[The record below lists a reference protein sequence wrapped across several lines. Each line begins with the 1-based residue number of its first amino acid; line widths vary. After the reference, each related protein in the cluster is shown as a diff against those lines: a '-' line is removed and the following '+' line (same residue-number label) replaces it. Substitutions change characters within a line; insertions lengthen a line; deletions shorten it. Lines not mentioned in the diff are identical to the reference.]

1 MALAQVEETV
11 PLRPVPAESRGQR
24 RDIQGLRALAVGLVI
39 VYHLRPEWLPGGFVG
54 VDVFFVISG
63 YLIIGTLTGELRRTG
78 TIRLREFYA
87 RRIRRLLPAASVVL
101 LSTVL
106 VTWLFLPISR
116 WPAIMSDVL
125 TSALNV
131 QNWALAAQS
140 ADYAHATAAA
150 SPVQH
155 FWSLSVEEQFYLV
168 IPLVL
173 LLCARLA
180 HRAGPEAA
188 RRAVTAV
195 ALVTAASFVFSV
207 VYSELDHGRA
217 YFVTPTRMWELG
229 LGGLAAMTVHRI
241 RLKGGVRLLL
251 GWGGM
256 VAVVAGSFV
265 LTTAMAF
272 PGYLALLPTLGT
284 VGLLLAGVVAAD
296 QRLAR
301 PEVAF
306 VLGLQ
311 PLRYLG
317 DISYSLY
324 LWHWPVI
331 VVVLQLGGGSELTRQ
346 QAVGAFVV
354 SLALAMVTKHV
365 VEDVFRGGTTARRP
379 FRLRTP
385 RLRSAY
391 LLGAALVAATTVVA
405 TVPWQYASAELERL
419 ASATGLDESHPGALA
434 LDRDNPIAAPDG
446 VPLTPDPAVAG
457 RDWPLQD
464 QTVSCTSYDIENW
477 PPTGDKCTYGTATA
491 PKTLVLVGDSHAAM
505 FSTVFARF
513 VREHP
518 EWRVK
523 MMLRNGCP
531 FTAVAPAGLTVCSDQ
546 NERELAGI
554 LVMKPDLVVTSAM
567 SPESYDKDL
576 KWRWESRA
584 QTVDGY
590 ESMLRR
596 ISDAG
601 IRSGVIRDVPRP
613 AKNTPRCL
621 ERNPG
626 RHAACDTALGD
637 AFGRDKDPLVEAA
650 ERVPHTTVVDLTPWL
665 CVGGVCP
672 AVVGNVVVYRDNHL
686 TDSYVRTLYGP
697 LTAGLGLG

>member
-1 MALAQVEETV
+1 MALAQVEATV
-11 PLRPVPAESRGQR
+11 PPRAAPAESRVQR

-39 VYHLRPEWLPGGFVG
+39 VYHLRPEWLPGGFIG

-63 YLIIGTLTGELRRTG
+63 YLIIGTLAGELRRTG

-101 LSTVL
+101 LCTVL

-116 WPAIMSDVL
+116 WPAIMSDVF

-168 IPLVL
+168 IPLIL
-173 LLCARLA
+173 LVCARLA
-180 HRAGPEAA
+180 HRAGPKAA
-188 RRAVTAV
+188 RHAVIAV

-207 VYSELDHGRA
+207 VYSEVDHGRA

-241 RLKGGVRLLL
+241 RLKGRVRLLL

-256 VAVVAGSFV
+256 VAVVVSSFV

-284 VGLLLAGVVAAD
+284 IGLLLAGTVAAD
-296 QRLAR
+296 QRVAR
-301 PEVAF
+301 PEVSV

-331 VVVLQLGGGSELTRQ
+331 VVVLQLAASTELTRR
-346 QAVGAFVV
+346 QAVGVFVL

-365 VEDVFRGGTTARRP
+365 VEDAFRSGKTALPP
-379 FRLRTP
+379 FRRRTP
-385 RLRSAY
+385 RLRNAY
-391 LLGAALVAATTVVA
+391 LLGAVLVAVTTIMA
-405 TVPWQYASAELERL
+405 AVPWKYASAELVRL
-419 ASATGLDESHPGALA
+419 ASATSLDEGHPGALA
-434 LDRDNPIAAPDG
+434 LDRDNPMAAPDG
-446 VPLTPDPAVAG
+446 VPLTPDPAVAAQ
-457 RDWPLQD
+457 DWPLRD
-464 QTVSCTSYDIENW
+464 LSVNCSSYDIENW

-491 PKTLVLVGDSHAAM
+491 PKTIVLVGDSHAAM
-505 FSTVFARF
+505 FSTVLARF

-531 FTAVAPAGLTVCSDQ
+531 FTAIAPAGLTVCSDQ

-554 LVMKPDLVVTSAM
+554 LAMRPELVVTSAM

-584 QTVDGY
+584 QTVEGY

-601 IRSGVIRDVPRP
+601 IRTGVIRDVPRP

-621 ERNPG
+621 ETNPG
-626 RHAACDTALGD
+626 RHTECDTALGE
-637 AFGRDKDPLVEAA
+637 AFGQDKDPLVEAA
-650 ERVPHTTVVDLTPWL
+650 GRVPRTTVVDLTPWL
-665 CVGGVCP
+665 CTGDVCP

-686 TDSYVRTLYGP
+686 TDSYVRTLYRP
-697 LTAGLGLG
+697 LTAGLGLL

>member
-1 MALAQVEETV
+1 MALAQVEETAPQRAV
-11 PLRPVPAESRGQR
+11 SAKSHTQR

-101 LSTVL
+101 LATVL
-106 VTWLFLPISR
+106 VTWLVLPISR

-131 QNWALAAQS
+131 QNWALAAQA

-155 FWSLSVEEQFYLV
+155 FWSLSVEEQFYLI

-180 HRAGPEAA
+180 HRAGPKAA
-188 RRAVTAV
+188 RHAVVAV

-229 LGGLAAMTVHRI
+229 LGGLAAMAAHRV
-241 RLKGGVRLLL
+241 RLQGGTRLLL
-251 GWGGM
+251 GWSGM
-256 VAVVAGSFV
+256 AAVVVSSVV
-265 LTTAMAF
+265 LTTEMAF
-272 PGYLALLPTLGT
+272 PGYIALLPTLGT
-284 VGLLLAGVVAAD
+284 VGLLLAGIVSAD
-296 QRLAR
+296 QRVSR
-301 PEVAF
+301 PETAV
-306 VLGLQ
+306 VLGLR

-331 VVVLQLGGGSELTRQ
+331 VVVLQLAGSSELTRR
-346 QAVGAFVV
+346 QAAGAFVL
-354 SLALAMVTKHV
+354 SLALAMVSKHV
-365 VEDVFRGGTTARRP
+365 VEDAFRSGRGVSRP
-379 FRLRTP
+379 FVLRIP

-391 LLGAALVAATTVVA
+391 LLGATLVVVTAISA
-405 TVPWQYASAELERL
+405 TVPWRYASAELERL
-419 ASATGLDESHPGALA
+419 ASATSLDENHPGALA
-434 LDRDNPIAAPDG
+434 LDKDNPRSAPDG
-446 VPLTPDPAVAG
+446 VALTPDPAVAG
-457 RDWPLQD
+457 QDWPLKD
-464 QTVSCTSYDIENW
+464 QTVNCTSYDIENW
-477 PPTGDKCTYGTATA
+477 PPAGDKCTYGSPTA

-505 FSTVFARF
+505 FSTAFAQF
-513 VREHP
+513 VRDHP
-518 EWRVK
+518 EWRMK

-531 FTAVAPAGLTVCSDQ
+531 FNAVAPAGLTVCSDQ
-546 NERELAGI
+546 NELELAGI
-554 LVMKPDLVVTSAM
+554 LAMKPDLVITSAM

-576 KWRWESRA
+576 TWRWESRT
-584 QTVDGY
+584 QIVDGY
-590 ESMLRR
+590 ESMVRR

-601 IRSGVIRDVPRP
+601 IATGVIRDVPRP

-621 ERNPG
+621 EVNPG
-626 RHAACDTALGD
+626 RHTECDTGQD
-637 AFGRDKDPLVEAA
+637 EAFGPDKDPLVEAA
-650 ERVPHTTVVDLTPWL
+650 ERVSRSTVVDLTPWL
-665 CVGGVCP
+665 CAAGVCP

-686 TDSYVRTLYGP
+686 TDSYVKTLYGP
-697 LTAGLGLG
+697 LITGLNLV

>member
-1 MALAQVEETV
+1 MALAQAEQTV
-11 PLRPVPAESRGQR
+11 PLRAVSAKPPAQR

-39 VYHLRPEWLPGGFVG
+39 VYHLRPEWLPGGFIG

-78 TIRLREFYA
+78 TIRLRQFYA
-87 RRIRRLLPAASVVL
+87 RRIRRLLPAASLVL

-106 VTWLFLPISR
+106 VTWLLLPISR

-125 TSALNV
+125 TSSLNV
-131 QNWALAAQS
+131 HNWALAAKA
-140 ADYAHATAAA
+140 ADYAHATAAV

-173 LLCARLA
+173 LICARLA
-180 HRAGPEAA
+180 HRAGPQAA

-207 VYSELDHGRA
+207 IYSELDHGRA

-229 LGGLAAMTVHRI
+229 LGGLTAMTVHRI
-241 RLKGGVRLLL
+241 RLKGGLRLLL
-251 GWGGM
+251 GWGGL
-256 VAVVAGSFV
+256 VAVLVGSFL
-265 LTTAMAF
+265 LTTEMAF
-272 PGYLALLPTLGT
+272 PGYVALLPTLGT
-284 VGLLLAGVVAAD
+284 VGLLLAGVVAAG
-296 QRLAR
+296 QRVAR
-301 PEVAF
+301 RETAV

-331 VVVLQLGGGSELTRQ
+331 VVVLQIAGDTELTRR
-346 QAVGAFVV
+346 QAVGALVL
-354 SLALAMVTKHV
+354 SLALAVVSKHL
-365 VEDVFRGGTTARRP
+365 VEDAFRGGRAVFPP
-379 FRLRTP
+379 FRLRMP
-385 RLRSAY
+385 RLRGAY
-391 LLGAALVAATTVVA
+391 LLGAAMIAMTTVSA
-405 TVPWQYASAELERL
+405 TVPWQYASAELDRL
-419 ASATGLDESHPGALA
+419 AAAAGLDEDHPGALA
-434 LDRDNPIAAPDG
+434 LDRDNPKAVPEG

-457 RDWPLQD
+457 KDWPLKD
-464 QTVSCTSYDIENW
+464 QSVNCTAYDIENW
-477 PPTGDKCTYGTATA
+477 PPTGDKCTYGAPTA

-531 FTAVAPAGLTVCSDQ
+531 FNAVAPSGLTVCSDQ
-546 NERELAGI
+546 NELELAGI
-554 LVMKPDLVVTSAM
+554 LALKPKIVVTSAM
-567 SPESYDKDL
+567 SPASYDKDL
-576 KWRWESRA
+576 GWRWESRA

-596 ISDAG
+596 VSDAG
-601 IRSGVIRDVPRP
+601 IRTGVIRDVPRP

-621 ERNPG
+621 EDHPG
-626 RHAACDTALGD
+626 RPKECDTAQAV
-637 AFGRDKDPLVEAA
+637 AFGPDKDPLVEAA
-650 ERVPHTTVVDLTPWL
+650 ERVPRSTVVDLTPWL
-665 CVGGVCP
+665 CVGDVCP
-672 AVVGNVVVYRDNHL
+672 AVIGNVVVYRDNHL

-697 LTAGLGLG
+697 LTAGLRLR

>member
-1 MALAQVEETV
+1 MALAQVEDTV
-11 PLRPVPAESRGQR
+11 PLRAVSAKSPVQR

-106 VTWLFLPISR
+106 VTWLLLPISR

-125 TSALNV
+125 TSSLNI
-131 QNWALAAQS
+131 QNWALAAKA
-140 ADYAHATAAA
+140 ADYAHATAAV

-173 LLCARLA
+173 LCCARLA
-180 HRAGPEAA
+180 HRSGPKAA

-195 ALVTAASFVFSV
+195 AIVTAASFVFSV

-229 LGGLAAMTVHRI
+229 LGGLAAMTVYRI
-241 RLKGGVRLLL
+241 RLKGGVRLIL
-251 GWGGM
+251 GWGGFA
-256 VAVVAGSFV
+256 AVVVSSF
-265 LTTAMAF
+265 LLSTAMAF
-272 PGYLALLPTLGT
+272 PGYIALLPTLGT

-296 QRLAR
+296 QRVAR
-301 PEVAF
+301 PETAV

-331 VVVLQLGGGSELTRQ
+331 VVVLQLTGNTELSRRQ
-346 QAVGAFVV
+346 AAGALVL
-354 SLALAMVTKHV
+354 SLALAVVSKHL
-365 VEDVFRGGTTARRP
+365 VEDAFRGGRAVSPP
-379 FRLRTP
+379 FRLRMP
-385 RLRSAY
+385 RRRSAY
-391 LLGAALVAATTVVA
+391 LLGAAMIAMTTVSA
-405 TVPWQYASAELERL
+405 AVPWQYASAELDRL
-419 ASATGLDESHPGALA
+419 AAATGLDEDHPGALA
-434 LDRDNPIAAPDG
+434 LDRHNPRVAPEG

-457 RDWPLQD
+457 KDWPLKD
-464 QTVSCTSYDIENW
+464 LTVNCTTYDIENW

-531 FTAVAPAGLTVCSDQ
+531 FNAVAPAGLTVCSDQ
-546 NERELAGI
+546 NELELAGI
-554 LVMKPDLVVTSAM
+554 LAMKPELVVTSAM
-567 SPESYDKDL
+567 SPASYDKDL
-576 KWRWESRA
+576 GWRWESRA
-584 QTVDGY
+584 QSVDGY
-590 ESMLRR
+590 ETMLRR

-601 IRSGVIRDVPRP
+601 IRTGVIRDVPRP

-621 ERNPG
+621 ESNPG
-626 RHAACDTALGD
+626 RHKECDTALGA
-637 AFGRDKDPLVEAA
+637 AFGPDKDPLVEAA
-650 ERVPHTTVVDLTPWL
+650 ERVPRSTVVDLTPWL
-665 CVGGVCP
+665 CVGDVCP

-686 TDSYVRTLYGP
+686 TDTYVRTLYGP
-697 LTAGLGLG
+697 LTAGFRLG

>member
-1 MALAQVEETV
+1 MALAQVDEA
-11 PLRPVPAESRGQR
+11 RPSEAVSAKPSGQR

-39 VYHLRPEWLPGGFVG
+39 VYHLRPDWLPGGFIG

-63 YLIIGTLTGELRRTG
+63 YLIIGTLAGELRRTG
-78 TIRLREFYA
+78 TIRLSEFYA

-101 LSTVL
+101 LCTVL
-106 VTWLFLPISR
+106 VTWLILPISR

-125 TSALNV
+125 TSSLNV

-180 HRAGPEAA
+180 HRAGPKAA
-188 RRAVTAV
+188 RHAVTAV

-229 LGGLAAMTVHRI
+229 LGGLAAMAVHRLRLKRGI
-241 RLKGGVRLLL
+241 RLVF
-251 GWGGM
+251 GWGGLA
-256 VAVVAGSFV
+256 AVVVSSFL

-272 PGYLALLPTLGT
+272 PGHIALLPTLGT
-284 VGLLLAGVVAAD
+284 VALLLAGVVAAD
-296 QRLAR
+296 QRVAR
-301 PEVAF
+301 AESAV

-324 LWHWPVI
+324 LWHWPII
-331 VVVLQLGGGSELTRQ
+331 VVILQLAGSTELNRR
-346 QAVGAFVV
+346 QAVGAFVLG
-354 SLALAMVTKHV
+354 LALAMVSKHL
-365 VEDVFRGGTTARRP
+365 VEDVFRGGRTVSLP
-379 FRLRTP
+379 LRLRLP
-385 RLRSAY
+385 RRRSAY
-391 LLGAALVAATTVVA
+391 LLGAALVVVTTVSA
-405 TVPWQYASAELERL
+405 TVPWQYASAELDRL
-419 ASATGLDESHPGALA
+419 ASSTSLDENHPGALA
-434 LDRDNPIAAPDG
+434 LDRENPRPAPEG

-464 QTVSCTSYDIENW
+464 QRDSCASYDIENW

-505 FSTVFARF
+505 FSTVLARF
-513 VREHP
+513 VRDHP
-518 EWRVK
+518 EWRLK

-531 FTAVAPAGLTVCSDQ
+531 FNAVAPAGLTVCSEQ

-554 LVMKPDLVVTSAM
+554 LAMKPELVVTSAM
-567 SPESYDKDL
+567 TPESYDKDL
-576 KWRWESRA
+576 GWRWESRA

-590 ESMLRR
+590 EALLRR
-596 ISDAG
+596 MSDAG
-601 IRSGVIRDVPRP
+601 IRTGVIRDVPRP

-621 ERNPG
+621 ENNPG
-626 RHAACDTALGD
+626 RHQECDTAIGAALGQ
-637 AFGRDKDPLVEAA
+637 DKDPLVEAA
-650 ERVPHTTVVDLTPWL
+650 ERVPRSTVVDLTPWL
-665 CVGGVCP
+665 CTDDVCP

-697 LTAGLGLG
+697 LTAGLGLA

>member
-1 MALAQVEETV
+1 MALAQVEQTV
-11 PLRPVPAESRGQR
+11 PPGAASAGPRAQR

-63 YLIIGTLTGELRRTG
+63 YLIIGTLAGELRRTG

-101 LSTVL
+101 LSTVF
-106 VTWLFLPISR
+106 VTWLVLPISR

-155 FWSLSVEEQFYLV
+155 FWSLSVEEQFYLF

-173 LLCARLA
+173 LVCARLA
-180 HRAGPEAA
+180 HRAGPKAA
-188 RRAVTAV
+188 RQAVIAV

-229 LGGLAAMTVHRI
+229 LGGLAAMTVHRV
-241 RLKGGVRLLL
+241 RLKGGARLLF

-256 VAVVAGSFV
+256 VAVLLGSFV

-284 VGLLLAGVVAAD
+284 VGLLLAGTVAAD
-296 QRLAR
+296 QRVAR
-301 PEVAF
+301 PEVSV

-331 VVVLQLGGGSELTRQ
+331 VVVLQLAGSTELTRR
-346 QAVGAFVV
+346 QAVGVFVL
-354 SLALAMVTKHV
+354 SLALAMVSKHL
-365 VEDVFRGGTTARRP
+365 VEDAFRGGRTTP
-379 FRLRTP
+379 FRRRTP
-385 RLRSAY
+385 RLRGAY
-391 LLGAALVAATTVVA
+391 LLGAALVAVTAVAA

-419 ASATGLDESHPGALA
+419 ASAARLDESHPGALA
-434 LDRDNPIAAPDG
+434 LDKDNPRAAPDG
-446 VPLTPDPAVAG
+446 VPLTPDPAVATQ
-457 RDWPLQD
+457 DWPLRD
-464 QTVSCTSYDIENW
+464 LSVNCSVYDIENW
-477 PPTGDKCTYGTATA
+477 PPTGDKCIYGAATA
-491 PKTLVLVGDSHAAM
+491 PKTIVLVGDSHAAM

-531 FTAVAPAGLTVCSDQ
+531 FTSVAPAGLTVCSDQ
-546 NERELAGI
+546 NELELAGI
-554 LVMKPDLVVTSAM
+554 LAMRPELVVTSAM

-590 ESMLRR
+590 ETMLRR

-601 IRSGVIRDVPRP
+601 IRTGVIRDVPRP
-613 AKNTPRCL
+613 AENIPRCL
-621 ERNPG
+621 EINPG
-626 RHAACDTALGD
+626 RHTECDTPFGD
-637 AFGRDKDPLVEAA
+637 AFGQDKDPLVEAA
-650 ERVPHTTVVDLTPWL
+650 ERVPRTTVVDLTPWL

-686 TDSYVRTLYGP
+686 TDSYVRTLYAP
-697 LTAGLGLG
+697 LIAGLGLV